1 MAGARD
7 RRLLG
12 HSNRPSG
19 YLLQQ
24 QSLARA
30 SRTDDRAPRPVV
42 HLWQFCGALCL
53 DGLSAPG
60 IRHTPMNA
68 IQNTMGFTAD
78 EFARERLFL
87 VKGDPFVFA
96 NWERVLFL
104 HYTAPAELVRP
115 HVPAPLE

>member
-1 MAGARD
+1 MAGGRD

-12 HSNRPSG
+12 HSNCPSG

-30 SRTDDRAPRPVV
+30 SRTDDRAPCPVV
-42 HLWQFCGALCL
+42 HLWLFCSALSL
-53 DGLSAPG
+53 DGVSAPG
-60 IRHTPMNA
+60 VRHTPMNA
-68 IQNTMGFTAD
+68 IENTMGFAAG

-87 VKGDPFVFA
+87 VKGDPFLFA

-104 HYTAPAELVRP
+104 HYT
-115 HVPAPLE
+115 